1 MPARTEI
8 RAIAAAA
15 CALGLLAASIAL
27 AQAPR
32 WPDADDIERARKAH
46 PFPQADRLGA
56 QPVPAPPRVHLP
68 PAAAPT
74 DIEALARAG
83 ARLGRPSAQT
93 TAARVSRIE
102 LAFRP
107 RSTRSAPLRAA

>member
-15 CALGLLAASIAL
+15 CALGLLGAGIAL

-46 PFPQADRLGA
+46 PFRKPIVSALNRC
-56 QPVPAPPRVHLP
+56 PRR
-68 PAAAPT
+68 
-74 DIEALARAG
+74 RA
-83 ARLGRPSAQT
+83 
-93 TAARVSRIE
+93 
-102 LAFRP
+102 
-107 RSTRSAPLRAA
+107 

>member
-15 CALGLLAASIAL
+15 CVLGARAGIAL

-46 PFPQADRLGA
+46 PFPK
-56 QPVPAPPRVHLP
+56 PIVSVPSRCPRR
-68 PAAAPT
+68 
-74 DIEALARAG
+74 RA
-83 ARLGRPSAQT
+83 
-93 TAARVSRIE
+93 
-102 LAFRP
+102 
-107 RSTRSAPLRAA
+107 